1 VEREELLALVD
12 FAGERTVDKVQAQA
26 VHKQLAALWPDLLAN
41 SPWRSSLRT
50 RHEMLA
56 RLSELAPEM
65 RFGQLIANLAFM
77 AAGPWDQT
85 LWDLE
90 DAPLLG
96 AIRQLEA
103 DLSRRASDADLTT
116 R

>member
-1 VEREELLALVD
+1 MIEPIRQEIL
-12 FAGERTVDKVQAQA
+12 
-26 VHKQLAALWPDLLAN
+26 
-41 SPWRSSLRT
+41 T
-50 RHEMLA
+50 RLA

-90 DAPLLG
+90 DERLAT
-96 AIRQLEA
+96 AIRQFET
-103 DLSRRASDADLTT
+103 DLSQRGKEYQEPFPSEKGS
-116 R
+116 